1 MLMNKYKVGYVVLLI
16 DMIEV
21 IFNIVSI
28 IALIIINLILFG
40 FNTLTKHH
48 TNCWFIYIIIFIIFK
63 LCWE

>member
-40 FNTLTKHH
+40 FHTLTKHH
-48 TNCWFIYIIIFIIFK
+48 TNC
-63 LCWE
+63 